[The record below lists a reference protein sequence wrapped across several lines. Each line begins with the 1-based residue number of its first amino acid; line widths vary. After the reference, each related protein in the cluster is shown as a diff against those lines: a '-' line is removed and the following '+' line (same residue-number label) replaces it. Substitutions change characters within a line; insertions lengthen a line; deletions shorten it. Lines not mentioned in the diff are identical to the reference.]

1 MSKAKARSRSCGLYI
16 AGIDGIAMKSID
28 EAKFKVGSV
37 MEGGFKRMGAL
48 FLKVMAVPLV
58 PVGLGFM
65 LYGLFQIINS
75 HPTDHFANS
84 RLMVPF
90 AVGVTQTILGSML
103 WILAKKLDAA
113 AHLVRY
119 RRQQNRVVRLAQ
131 QRGGRLT
138 VTETAA
144 DTGLTVE
151 ETGDILKRMAD
162 GGFVEVEITDSGMIV
177 YRFPEVL
184 FAHEKPWSRGVESA

>member
-1 MSKAKARSRSCGLYI
+1 MR
-16 AGIDGIAMKSID
+16 SID
-28 EAKFKVGSV
+28 EAKLKVGSA

-48 FLKVMAVPLV
+48 FLKVIAVPMV
-58 PVGLGFM
+58 SVGLGCM
-65 LYGLFQIINS
+65 LYGLFQILSDGNP
-75 HPTDHFANS
+75 HHQFQAFAI
-84 RLMVPF
+84 
-90 AVGVTQTILGSML
+90 GVTQVIFGSLL

-138 VTETAA
+138 VTEAA
-144 DTGLTVE
+144 AETGLTVE
-151 ETGDILKRMAD
+151 EAGEILKRMAE

-184 FAHEKPWSRGVESA
+184 FAHEKHWSRGVESA

>member
-1 MSKAKARSRSCGLYI
+1 MRF
-16 AGIDGIAMKSID
+16 ID
-28 EAKFKVGSV
+28 EANFKVGSAI
-37 MEGGFKRMGAL
+37 ESGCKRLGAL
-48 FLKVMAVPLV
+48 FLKVLAVPIV
-58 PVGLGFM
+58 PIGLGLM
-65 LYGLFQIINS
+65 LYGLFQMLRPEAPDS
-75 HPTDHFANS
+75 DFFELFAI
-84 RLMVPF
+84 
-90 AVGVTQTILGSML
+90 GVTQVIFGSLL

-119 RRQQNRVVRLAQ
+119 RRQQSRVVRLAR

-151 ETGDILKRMAD
+151 EASEILKRLAD
-162 GGFVEVEITDSGMIV
+162 GGFVEVEITDSGLIV

-184 FAHEKPWSRGVESA
+184 FAHEKHWSQGIESA

>member
-1 MSKAKARSRSCGLYI
+1 
-16 AGIDGIAMKSID
+16 MKFID
-28 EAKFKVGSV
+28 EANFKVGSAI
-37 MEGGFKRMGAL
+37 ESGCKRLGAL
-48 FLKVMAVPLV
+48 FLKVLAVPIV
-58 PVGLGFM
+58 PIGLGLM
-65 LYGLFQIINS
+65 LYGLFQMLRPEAS
-75 HPTDHFANS
+75 DSDFFKLFAI
-84 RLMVPF
+84 
-90 AVGVTQTILGSML
+90 GVTQVIFGSLL

-119 RRQQNRVVRLAQ
+119 RRQQSRVVRLAR

-151 ETGDILKRMAD
+151 EASEILKRLAD
-162 GGFVEVEITDSGMIV
+162 GGFVEVEITDSGLIV

-184 FAHEKPWSRGVESA
+184 FSHEKHWSRGIESA

>member
-1 MSKAKARSRSCGLYI
+1 
-16 AGIDGIAMKSID
+16 MKFID
-28 EAKFKVGSV
+28 EANFKVGSAI
-37 MEGGFKRMGAL
+37 ESGCKRLGAL
-48 FLKVMAVPLV
+48 FLKVLAVPIV
-58 PVGLGFM
+58 PIGLGLM
-65 LYGLFQIINS
+65 LYGLFQMFRPEAPDS
-75 HPTDHFANS
+75 DFFE
-84 RLMVPF
+84 PF
-90 AVGVTQTILGSML
+90 AIGVTQVIFGSLL

-119 RRQQNRVVRLAQ
+119 RRQQSRVVRLAR

-151 ETGDILKRMAD
+151 EAAEILKRLAD
-162 GGFVEVEITDSGMIV
+162 GGFVEVEITDSGLIV

-184 FAHEKPWSRGVESA
+184 FAHEKHWSRGVESA

>member
-1 MSKAKARSRSCGLYI
+1 
-16 AGIDGIAMKSID
+16 MKFID
-28 EAKFKVGSV
+28 EANLKVGSAI
-37 MEGGFKRMGAL
+37 ESGCKRLGAL
-48 FLKVMAVPLV
+48 FLKVLAVPIV
-58 PVGLGFM
+58 PIGLGLM
-65 LYGLFQIINS
+65 LYGLFQMFRS
-75 HPTDHFANS
+75 EAPDSDFFE
-84 RLMVPF
+84 PF
-90 AVGVTQTILGSML
+90 AIGVTQVIFGSLL

-119 RRQQNRVVRLAQ
+119 RRQQSRVVRLAR

-151 ETGDILKRMAD
+151 EASEILKRLAD
-162 GGFVEVEITDSGMIV
+162 GGFVEVEITDSGLIV

-184 FAHEKPWSRGVESA
+184 FAHEKHWSRGVESA

>member
-1 MSKAKARSRSCGLYI
+1 MAHSRFCGLYI
-16 AGIDGIAMKSID
+16 ADNNGAAMKVLD
-28 EAKFKVGSV
+28 EAKIKVGSA
-37 MEGGFKRMGAL
+37 MEGGIKRMGAL
-48 FLKVMAVPLV
+48 FLKVQAVPMV

-65 LYGLFQIINS
+65 LYGLFQILNS
-75 HPTDHFANS
+75 NNPKQFA
-84 RLMVPF
+84 PF
-90 AVGVTQTILGSML
+90 AIGVTLTILGSLL
-103 WILAKKLDAA
+103 WVLAKKLDAA

-151 ETGDILKRMAD
+151 EAGDILKRMAE
-162 GGFVEVEITDSGMIV
+162 GGFVEIEITDSGMIV

-184 FAHEKPWSRGVESA
+184 LAHEKHWSRGVESA

>member
-1 MSKAKARSRSCGLYI
+1 M
-16 AGIDGIAMKSID
+16 AMKSID
-28 EAKFKVGSV
+28 EAKLKVGSV

-48 FLKVMAVPLV
+48 FLKVLAVPMV
-58 PVGLGFM
+58 PIGLGLMF
-65 LYGLFQIINS
+65 YGLFQILDPNDQSPGYSDSEI
-75 HPTDHFANS
+75 
-84 RLMVPF
+84 VPF
-90 AVGVTQTILGSML
+90 AVGVSQIIFGSLL
-103 WILAKKLDAA
+103 WILSKKLSEA

-138 VTETAA
+138 VTEAAA

-151 ETGDILKRMAD
+151 EVGDILKRMAD

-184 FAHEKPWSRGVESA
+184 FAHEKQWSRGVESA

>member
-1 MSKAKARSRSCGLYI
+1 
-16 AGIDGIAMKSID
+16 MKFID
-28 EAKFKVGSV
+28 EANLKVGSAI
-37 MEGGFKRMGAL
+37 ESGCKRLGAL
-48 FLKVMAVPLV
+48 FLKVLAVPIV
-58 PVGLGFM
+58 PIGLGLM
-65 LYGLFQIINS
+65 LYGLFQMLRPEAPDS
-75 HPTDHFANS
+75 DFFELFAI
-84 RLMVPF
+84 
-90 AVGVTQTILGSML
+90 GVTQVIFGSLL

-119 RRQQNRVVRLAQ
+119 RRQQSRVVRLAR

-151 ETGDILKRMAD
+151 EASEILKRLAD
-162 GGFVEVEITDSGMIV
+162 GGFVEVEITDSGVIV

-184 FAHEKPWSRGVESA
+184 FAHEKNWSRGVESA

>member
-1 MSKAKARSRSCGLYI
+1 
-16 AGIDGIAMKSID
+16 MKFID
-28 EAKFKVGSV
+28 EANFKVGSAI
-37 MEGGFKRMGAL
+37 ESGCKRLGAL
-48 FLKVMAVPLV
+48 FLKVLAVPIV
-58 PVGLGFM
+58 PIGLGLM
-65 LYGLFQIINS
+65 LYGLFQMLGPEAPDS
-75 HPTDHFANS
+75 DFFELFAI
-84 RLMVPF
+84 
-90 AVGVTQTILGSML
+90 GVTQVIFGSLL

-131 QRGGRLT
+131 KRNGRLT

-151 ETGDILKRMAD
+151 EASEILKRLAD
-162 GGFVEVEITDSGMIV
+162 GGFVEVEITDSGLIV

-184 FAHEKPWSRGVESA
+184 FAHEKQWSRGIESA

>member
-1 MSKAKARSRSCGLYI
+1 
-16 AGIDGIAMKSID
+16 MKFID
-28 EAKFKVGSV
+28 EANLKVGSAI
-37 MEGGFKRMGAL
+37 ESGCKRLGAL
-48 FLKVMAVPLV
+48 FLKVLAVPIV
-58 PVGLGFM
+58 PIGLGLM
-65 LYGLFQIINS
+65 LYGLFQILSSNA
-75 HPTDHFANS
+75 PGDHFDF
-84 RLMVPF
+84 F
-90 AVGVTQTILGSML
+90 AVGVTQVIFGSLL

-119 RRQQNRVVRLAQ
+119 RRQQNRVVRLAR

-151 ETGDILKRMAD
+151 EAAEILKRLAD
-162 GGFVEVEITDSGMIV
+162 GGFVEVEITDAGLIV

-184 FAHEKPWSRGVESA
+184 FAHEKHWSRSIESA

>member
-1 MSKAKARSRSCGLYI
+1 
-16 AGIDGIAMKSID
+16 MKFID
-28 EAKFKVGSV
+28 EANFKVGSAI
-37 MEGGFKRMGAL
+37 ESGCKRLGAL
-48 FLKVMAVPLV
+48 FLKVLAVPIV
-58 PVGLGFM
+58 PIGLGLM
-65 LYGLFQIINS
+65 LYGLFQMLRPEAPDS
-75 HPTDHFANS
+75 DFFE
-84 RLMVPF
+84 LF
-90 AVGVTQTILGSML
+90 AVGVTQVIFGSLL

-119 RRQQNRVVRLAQ
+119 RRQQSRVVRLAR

-151 ETGDILKRMAD
+151 EASEILKRLAD
-162 GGFVEVEITDSGMIV
+162 GGFVEVEITDSGLIV

-184 FAHEKPWSRGVESA
+184 FAHEKHWSRGVESA